1 MKKRTAFLFTMA
13 LLCIVMIGCS
23 SARSRHDPDV
33 VRNVSRPAFSLALQ
47 QPDIIVAVSP
57 VRQTMQIGGSIPT
70 LLGAGISAIQDDKY
84 GVRVREALGDY
95 DPCAVFLDRM
105 KEHIAQGFHQD
116 LQQVPPQGTAAG
128 FANLREAQKARLEGL
143 RLKEYDT
150 VLDLELSFGI
160 YGPQGILAVKAEGEL
175 FDLQTGR
182 LLWRNEVASYS
193 VELFADVKWRD
204 PMQRMTPNITAPR
217 FSVEGDAISQWVP
230 ENAAPLRAAFEQAVN
245 AVAAAILSDLGLVET
260 PEGLYTL
267 GAYLLLNKKYEEAAE
282 KFTRAIEMAPNMEN
296 AVNGLSL
303 ALANNKQV
311 DEAIALAEKLAN
323 AHPDYMPAQFNLAW
337 WYAMEK
343 KNTDLALPHY
353 EKALALGV
361 SPSRRLEKKMK
372 K

>member
-1 MKKRTAFLFTMA
+1 M
-13 LLCIVMIGCS
+13 
-23 SARSRHDPDV
+23 DV
-33 VRNVSRPAFSLALQ
+33 
-47 QPDIIVAVSP
+47 
-57 VRQTMQIGGSIPT
+57 
-70 LLGAGISAIQDDKY
+70 Y
-84 GVRVREALGDY
+84 
-95 DPCAVFLDRM
+95 
-105 KEHIAQGFHQD
+105 
-116 LQQVPPQGTAAG
+116 
-128 FANLREAQKARLEGL
+128 
-143 RLKEYDT
+143 
-150 VLDLELSFGI
+150 
-160 YGPQGILAVKAEGEL
+160 
-175 FDLQTGR
+175 
-182 LLWRNEVASYS
+182 
-193 VELFADVKWRD
+193 ADMRWRD